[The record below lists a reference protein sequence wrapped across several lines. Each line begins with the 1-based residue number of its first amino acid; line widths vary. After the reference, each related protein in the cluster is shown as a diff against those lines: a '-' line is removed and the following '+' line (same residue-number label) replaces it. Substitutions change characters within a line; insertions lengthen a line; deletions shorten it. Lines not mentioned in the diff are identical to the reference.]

1 MRFRR
6 TPDSIWWDSFWGT
19 YLIWRSATRELGGFV
34 GPGPRKTILCDT
46 ATGIGKKTRVL
57 FEDDPAMKETI
68 ASVLVPV
75 AVPGPYTY
83 RVPQGVTVVPGSI
96 VKVPL
101 GPREVLGAVWDG
113 EPDAAINPK
122 KLKLISHVF
131 EKARPLDDELRR
143 FVDWVANWT
152 LSPPGMV
159 LRMVLRSEEA
169 LQEEPPVPGVRKL
182 DDRAPERMTP
192 ARQRVLDTMQDGLA
206 WTKSGLAHAAGVSS
220 SVIDGLLQQDV
231 LEVVS
236 LPAAPP
242 PPMPQVDFAE
252 TKLMPAQQ
260 VAADGLVASFAKG
273 SAVSLIDGV
282 TGSGKTEV
290 YFEAIAEA
298 LRRGKQAL
306 VLLPEIAL
314 TEQFLR
320 RFEQRFGTYPAEW
333 HSEITTKKRG
343 RTWRGVANG
352 DVRVVIGAR
361 SALFLPFV
369 DLGLIIV
376 DEEHDGAFK
385 QDDRVPY
392 NARDMAVV
400 RGHLS
405 RFPVVLASA
414 TPSVESRVNADLG
427 RYTRF
432 ELPERASGAALP
444 ELRAIDMRNNG
455 PDRGRW
461 IAPELLEAMKE
472 TFADDGQ
479 SLLFLNRRGY
489 APLTL
494 CRTCGH
500 RFQCPHCSAWLV
512 EHRFQNRL
520 VCHHC
525 GHSETVPKTCP
536 SCNATDSLVA
546 CGPGV
551 ERIAEEVESLF
562 PQARTLILSSDLPGG
577 PERLRREMKVVEEG
591 GADIVIG
598 TQLVAKGH
606 NFPKMKLVGV
616 IDADLGLAHGDPRAA
631 EKTFQLLAQVTGR
644 AGRVTGGGR
653 GFLQTY
659 SPDHPVL
666 KALMSQDR
674 DAFYTAEIEARK
686 AAGLPPFG
694 RLAALVISG
703 PEKMAAEGYARALV
717 RAAPNEGAVTL
728 LGPAEAALAMVRGRY
743 RFRLLLIAP
752 RQFDLQGY
760 IRHWLANVP
769 KATKGLRVQVD
780 IDPQHFL

>member
-1 MRFRR
+1 M
-6 TPDSIWWDSFWGT
+6 
-19 YLIWRSATRELGGFV
+19 
-34 GPGPRKTILCDT
+34 
-46 ATGIGKKTRVL
+46 L
-57 FEDDPAMKETI
+57 FDDDPLQRETI
-68 ASVLVPV
+68 ASVMVPV

-83 RVPQGVTVVPGSI
+83 KVPPGVSVVPGTI
-96 VKVPL
+96 VRVPL
-101 GPREVLGAVWDG
+101 GPREVLGAVWDNQ
-113 EPDAAINPK
+113 PDPAINPK
-122 KLKLISHVF
+122 KLKSISHVY
-131 EKARPLDDELRR
+131 ESARPLDQDLRR
-143 FVDWVANWT
+143 FIDWVANWT
-152 LSPPGMV
+152 LAAPGMV

-169 LQEEPPVPGVRKL
+169 LEEEPPVAGVRKIEGA
-182 DDRAPERMTP
+182 APERMTP
-192 ARQRVLDTMQDGLA
+192 ARSRVLETMEDGFA
-206 WTKSGLAHAAGVSS
+206 WTKSGLAHAAGVSP
-220 SVIDGLLQQDV
+220 SVIDGLLHQEV

-242 PPMPQVDFAE
+242 PPKPQVDFCE
-252 TKLMPAQQ
+252 PKLTPSQKE
-260 VAADGLVASFAKG
+260 AADGLIESFDKG
-273 SAVSLIDGV
+273 AAVSLIDGV

-290 YFEAIAEA
+290 YFEAVAEA
-298 LRRGKQAL
+298 LRRGKQVL

-320 RFEQRFGTYPAEW
+320 RFEQRFGVYPAEW
-333 HSEITTKKRG
+333 HSEVTPKNRA
-343 RTWRGVANG
+343 RTWRGVASG

-361 SALFLPFV
+361 SALFLPFAE
-369 DLGLIIV
+369 LGLIIV
-376 DEEHDGAFK
+376 DEEHDSAFK

-392 NARDMAVV
+392 SARDMAVV

-414 TPSVESRVNADLG
+414 TPSIESRVNADMG
-427 RYTRF
+427 RYRRF
-432 ELPERASGAALP
+432 VLPERASGAALP
-444 ELRAIDMRNNG
+444 DLKAIDMRHNG
-455 PDRGRW
+455 PERGRW
-461 IAPELLEAMKE
+461 IAPELLAAMKE
-472 TFADDGQ
+472 ALADDAQ
-479 SLLFLNRRGY
+479 TLLFLNRRGY

-512 EHRFQNRL
+512 EHRFQGRL

-525 GHSETVPKTCP
+525 GHNEKVPESCP
-536 SCNATDSLVA
+536 SCGSVESLIA

-551 ERIAEEVESLF
+551 ERVAEEVADRF

-577 PERLRREMKVVEEG
+577 PERLRREMKIVEEG

-606 NFPKMKLVGV
+606 NFPKMRLVGV

-644 AGRVTGGGR
+644 AGRVTGGGK

-659 SPDHPVL
+659 SPDHPVI
-666 KALMSQDR
+666 KALLSSDR
-674 DAFYTAEIEARK
+674 DAFYEAEIAARQ

-694 RLAALVISG
+694 RLAAIVVSG
-703 PEKMAAEGYARALV
+703 PDKRFAEDFARAFV
-717 RAAPNEGAVTL
+717 RAAPREPAVTL

-743 RFRLLLIAP
+743 RYRLLAMAP
-752 RQFDLQGY
+752 RQMDLQAY
-760 IRHWLANVP
+760 LRAWLEQAPRPV
-769 KATKGLRVQVD
+769 KGLRVQVD

>member
-1 MRFRR
+1 M
-6 TPDSIWWDSFWGT
+6 
-19 YLIWRSATRELGGFV
+19 
-34 GPGPRKTILCDT
+34 
-46 ATGIGKKTRVL
+46 L
-57 FEDDPAMKETI
+57 FDDPDFQETI

-75 AVPGPYTY
+75 AVAGAYTY
-83 RVPQGVTVVPGSI
+83 KVPPGKSVVPGTI

-101 GPREVLGAVWDG
+101 GPREVIGAVWDI

-122 KLKLISHVF
+122 KLKTISHVYDTTP
-131 EKARPLDDELRR
+131 PLDADLRR

-152 LSPPGMV
+152 LGAPGMV

-169 LQEEPPVPGVRKL
+169 LEPEAPVPGVR
-182 DDRAPERMTP
+182 RIEGAEPERLTP
-192 ARQRVLDTMQDGLA
+192 ARGRVLATMEDGFA
-206 WTKSGLAHAAGVSS
+206 WTKSGLAHAAGVST
-220 SVIDGLLQQDV
+220 SVIDGLLQQEV
-231 LEVVS
+231 LETV
-236 LPAAPP
+236 LMPAAPP
-242 PPMPQVDFAE
+242 PPKPQLDYAQKPL
-252 TKLMPAQQ
+252 TPAQQ
-260 VAADGLVASFAKG
+260 VAVDGLTACFGKG
-273 SAVSLIDGV
+273 STVALIDGV

-298 LRRGKQAL
+298 LRRGKQTL

-320 RFEQRFGTYPAEW
+320 RFEQRFGVYPAEW
-333 HSEITTKKRG
+333 HSQITVKNRS
-343 RTWRGVANG
+343 RVWRGVASG
-352 DVRVVIGAR
+352 DVQVVIGAR
-361 SALFLPFV
+361 SALFLPFK

-376 DEEHDGAFK
+376 DEEHDAAFK

-392 NARDMAVV
+392 SARDMAVV

-405 RFPVVLASA
+405 GFPVILASA
-414 TPSVESRVNADLG
+414 TPSVESIVNAEVG
-427 RYTRF
+427 RYKLF

-444 ELRAIDMRNNG
+444 ELTAIDMRQDG
-455 PDRGRW
+455 PERGRW
-461 IAPELLEAMKE
+461 LAPGLVQGIASTYAEG
-472 TFADDGQ
+472 GQ

-500 RFQCPHCSAWLV
+500 RFQCAHCSAWLV
-512 EHRFQNRL
+512 EHRFQKKL

-525 GHSETVPKTCP
+525 GHQEPVPKACP
-536 SCNATDSLVA
+536 SCQSVDSLVA

-551 ERIAEEVESLF
+551 ERIAEEVSERF
-562 PQARTLILSSDLPGG
+562 PQARVLVLSSDIAGG
-577 PERLRREMKVVEEG
+577 PDRLKREMKIVEEG

-606 NFPKMKLVGV
+606 NFPLMKLVGV
-616 IDADLGLAHGDPRAA
+616 VDADLGLAHGDPRAA

-644 AGRVTGGGR
+644 AGRVTGGGK

-659 SPDHPVL
+659 NADHPVIR
-666 KALMSQDR
+666 ALLSSDKK
-674 DAFYTAEIEARK
+674 AFYQAEIEARR

-694 RLAALVISG
+694 RLAAVIVSG
-703 PEKMAAEGYARALV
+703 PDRTFAEGFSRALA
-717 RAAPNEGAVTL
+717 RAAPPDQAVTL

-743 RFRLLLIAP
+743 RFRLLAMAP
-752 RQFDLQGY
+752 RQYDLQAY
-760 IRHWLANVP
+760 LRHWLSTGP
-769 KATKGLRVQVD
+769 KPTKGLRLQVD

>member
-1 MRFRR
+1 M
-6 TPDSIWWDSFWGT
+6 
-19 YLIWRSATRELGGFV
+19 
-34 GPGPRKTILCDT
+34 
-46 ATGIGKKTRVL
+46 L
-57 FEDDPAMKETI
+57 FDDDPAFKETI
-68 ASVLVPV
+68 ASVMVPV

-83 RVPQGVTVVPGSI
+83 RVPAGASVAPGTI

-122 KLKLISHVF
+122 KLKAISHIY
-131 EKARPLDDELRR
+131 ERARPLDEELRR
-143 FVDWVANWT
+143 FVDWVAAWT
-152 LSPPGMV
+152 LAPPGMV

-169 LQEEPPVPGVRKL
+169 LEDEPPITGVRKVEGHM
-182 DDRAPERMTP
+182 PERLTP
-192 ARQRVLDTMQDGLA
+192 ARKRVLDTMEDGLA
-206 WTKSGLAHAAGVSS
+206 WTKSGLAHAAGVSA
-220 SVIDGLLQQDV
+220 SVVDGLVAQEV
-231 LEVVS
+231 LETVS
-236 LPAAPP
+236 MPAAPP
-242 PPMPQVDFAE
+242 PPKPQVDYA
-252 TKLMPAQQ
+252 TVNLTSSQK
-260 VAADGLVASFAKG
+260 VAAEGLVASFDKG
-273 SAVSLIDGV
+273 AAVSLIDGV

-298 LRRGKQAL
+298 LRRDKQVL

-320 RFEQRFGTYPAEW
+320 RFEKRFGVYPAEW
-333 HSEITTKKRG
+333 HSEITTKKRA
-343 RTWRGVANG
+343 RTWRGVASG

-361 SALFLPFV
+361 SALFLPFSE
-369 DLGLIIV
+369 LGLIIV

-405 RFPVVLASA
+405 KFPVILASA
-414 TPSVESRVNADLG
+414 TPSVESRVNCDLG

-432 ELPERASGAALP
+432 ELPERASGAEMP
-444 ELRAIDMRNNG
+444 ELKAIDMRHEG

-472 TFADDGQ
+472 TFADGSQ
-479 SLLFLNRRGY
+479 TLLFLNRRGY

-500 RFQCPHCSAWLV
+500 RFQCPHCSSWLV
-512 EHRFQNRL
+512 EHRFQGRL

-525 GHSETVPKTCP
+525 GHSEAVPKNCP
-536 SCNATDSLVA
+536 SCSATDSLVP

-551 ERIAEEVESLF
+551 ERIAEEVEDRF

-577 PERLRREMKVVEEG
+577 PERLRREMKIVEDG

-644 AGRVTGGGR
+644 AGRVTGGGK
-653 GFLQTY
+653 GYLQTY

-674 DAFYTAEIEARK
+674 DAFYAAEIDARR

-694 RLAALVISG
+694 RLAGIVISG
-703 PEKMAAEGYARALV
+703 SDKNMTDGFARALA
-717 RAAPNEGAVTL
+717 RAAPPDGAVTI

-743 RFRLLLIAP
+743 RFRLLLMAP
-752 RQFDLQGY
+752 RQYDLQGY
-760 IRHWLANVP
+760 IRHWLEQGPHAV
-769 KATKGLRVQVD
+769 KGMRVQVD

>member
-1 MRFRR
+1 M
-6 TPDSIWWDSFWGT
+6 
-19 YLIWRSATRELGGFV
+19 
-34 GPGPRKTILCDT
+34 
-46 ATGIGKKTRVL
+46 L
-57 FEDDPAMKETI
+57 FDDPDFKETI

-75 AVPGPYTY
+75 AVPRAYTY
-83 RVPQGVTVVPGSI
+83 KVPPGISVVPGTI
-96 VKVPL
+96 VRVPL
-101 GPREVLGAVWDG
+101 GTREVVGAVWDG

-122 KLKLISHVF
+122 KLKSITHVYQNT
-131 EKARPLDDELRR
+131 APLDADLRR
-143 FVDWVANWT
+143 FVDWVAGWT
-152 LSPPGMV
+152 LGAPGMV

-169 LQEEPPVPGVRKL
+169 LEPEAPVAGVRRIEGAEP
-182 DDRAPERMTP
+182 DRWTD
-192 ARQRVLDTMQDGLA
+192 ARRRVLETMEDGFA
-206 WTKSGLAHAAGVSS
+206 WTKSGLAHAAGVSP
-220 SVIDGLLQQDV
+220 SVIDGLLQQEV

-236 LPAAPP
+236 MPAAPP
-242 PPMPQVDFAE
+242 PPKPQLDFSQKPL
-252 TKLMPAQQ
+252 TPAQQ
-260 VAADGLVASFAKG
+260 AAAEGLVKTFDKPNG
-273 SAVSLIDGV
+273 SVTLIDGV

-298 LRRGKQAL
+298 IRRDRQAL

-320 RFEQRFGTYPAEW
+320 RFEQRFGVYPAEW
-333 HSEITTKKRG
+333 HSEITVKN
-343 RTWRGVANG
+343 RTRVWRGVASG

-361 SALFLPFV
+361 SALFLPFKE
-369 DLGLIIV
+369 LGLIIV
-376 DEEHDGAFK
+376 DEEHDAAFK

-392 NARDMAVV
+392 SARDMAVV
-400 RGHLS
+400 RGHIS
-405 RFPVVLASA
+405 KFPVILASA
-414 TPSVESRVNADLG
+414 TPSVESRVNAEQG
-427 RYTRF
+427 RYTLF

-444 ELRAIDMRNNG
+444 DLQAIDMRMEG
-455 PDRGRW
+455 PERGRW
-461 IAPELLEAMKE
+461 LAPGLIKALLE
-472 TFADDGQ
+472 TFAEGDQ

-512 EHRFQNRL
+512 EHRFQKTL

-525 GHSETVPKTCP
+525 GHNEKVPDACP
-536 SCNATDSLVA
+536 SCHNTNTLVA

-551 ERIAEEVESLF
+551 ERIAEEVSDLF
-562 PQARTLILSSDLPGG
+562 PQARTLVLSSDIAGG
-577 PERLRREMKVVEEG
+577 PERLKREMKIVEEG

-659 SPDHPVL
+659 SPEHPVIR
-666 KALMSQDR
+666 ALLSGDKH
-674 DAFYTAEIEARK
+674 AFYQAEIEARRV
-686 AAGLPPFG
+686 AGLPPFG
-694 RLAALVISG
+694 RLAAVIVSG
-703 PEKMAAEGYARALV
+703 PDKGYAEGYARALV
-717 RAAPNEGAVTL
+717 RAAPHDPAITL

-743 RFRLLLIAP
+743 RFRLLAMAP
-752 RQFDLQGY
+752 RQFDLQSY
-760 IRHWLANVP
+760 LRHWLSIGP
-769 KATKGLRVQVD
+769 KPTKGLRLQVD
-780 IDPQHFL
+780 IDPQQFL

>member
-1 MRFRR
+1 M
-6 TPDSIWWDSFWGT
+6 
-19 YLIWRSATRELGGFV
+19 
-34 GPGPRKTILCDT
+34 
-46 ATGIGKKTRVL
+46 L
-57 FEDDPAMKETI
+57 FDDPDLKETI

-75 AVPGPYTY
+75 AVPKAYTY
-83 RVPQGVTVVPGSI
+83 KVPPGQTVVPGTI

-101 GPREVLGAVWDG
+101 GPREVIGAVWDI

-122 KLKLISHVF
+122 KLKYISRVYDTTP
-131 EKARPLDDELRR
+131 PLDKDLRR

-152 LSPPGMV
+152 LGAPGMV

-169 LQEEPPVPGVRKL
+169 LEPEPPVPGVRRVEGAEP
-182 DDRAPERMTP
+182 DRSTA
-192 ARQRVLDTMQDGLA
+192 ARRRVLATMEDGFA
-206 WTKSGLAHAAGVSS
+206 WTRSGLAHAAGVSA
-220 SVIDGLLQQDV
+220 SVIDGLLHQNV
-231 LEVVS
+231 LEPVL

-242 PPMPQVDFAE
+242 PPKPQLDYARKE
-252 TKLMPAQQ
+252 LTPAQE
-260 VAADGLVASFAKG
+260 AAVEGLVKSFDTASG
-273 SAVSLIDGV
+273 SVCLVDGV

-298 LRRGKQAL
+298 LRRGRQAL
-306 VLLPEIAL
+306 VLLPEISL

-320 RFEQRFGTYPAEW
+320 RFEQRFGVYPAEW
-333 HSEITTKKRG
+333 HSEITVKNRA
-343 RTWRGVANG
+343 RIWRGVASG

-361 SALFLPFV
+361 SALFLPYRE
-369 DLGLIIV
+369 LGLIIV
-376 DEEHDGAFK
+376 DEEHDSAFK

-392 NARDMAVV
+392 SARDMAVV

-405 RFPVVLASA
+405 KFPVVLASA
-414 TPSVESRVNADLG
+414 TPSVESRVNAELG
-427 RYTRF
+427 RYELF
-432 ELPERASGAALP
+432 ELPERASGAELP
-444 ELRAIDMRNNG
+444 KLDAIDMRVDG
-455 PDRGRW
+455 PERGRW
-461 IAPELLEAMKE
+461 LAPRLVHAVKD
-472 TFADDGQ
+472 TFAAGGQ

-512 EHRFQNRL
+512 EHRFQKKL

-525 GHSETVPKTCP
+525 GHFEKTPEQCP
-536 SCNATDSLVA
+536 SCHGTDTLVA

-551 ERIAEEVESLF
+551 ERIAEEVSDLF

-577 PERLRREMKVVEEG
+577 PERLKREMKIVEEG

-606 NFPKMKLVGV
+606 NFPKLKLVGV

-644 AGRVTGGGR
+644 AGRVSGGGV
-653 GFLQTY
+653 GLLQTY
-659 SPDHPVL
+659 CAEHPVIRAL
-666 KALMSQDR
+666 LSGDKA
-674 DAFYTAEIEARK
+674 AFYKAEVDARR

-694 RLAALVISG
+694 RLAAVVVSG
-703 PEKMAAEGYARALV
+703 PDRTFAEGYARALA
-717 RAAPNEGAVTL
+717 RAAPDDQAVTL

-743 RFRLLLIAP
+743 RFRLLAMAP
-752 RQFDLQGY
+752 RQFDLQSY
-760 IRHWLANVP
+760 LRNWLACGP
-769 KATKGLRVQVD
+769 KPVRGLRVQVD
-780 IDPQHFL
+780 IDPQNFL